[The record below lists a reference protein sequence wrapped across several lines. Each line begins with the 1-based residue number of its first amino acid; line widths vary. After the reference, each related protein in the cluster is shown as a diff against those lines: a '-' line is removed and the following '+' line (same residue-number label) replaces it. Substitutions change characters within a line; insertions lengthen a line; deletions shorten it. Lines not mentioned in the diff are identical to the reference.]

1 MHEHIDGKMFEF
13 LVSGTANRGGRS
25 SSSAKKL
32 EKKVT
37 AYGKGEIYNN
47 PSSFGFTKVFKVVE
61 LH

>member
-1 MHEHIDGKMFEF
+1 MQEHIEGTLFEF
-13 LVSGTANRGGRS
+13 LVSGTSNRSGRCS
-25 SSSAKKL
+25 SSSKRL

-61 LH
+61 IH